1 MQVVAKK
8 RRGAWVVAAAMA
20 GTPHPAE
27 EQVEAT
33 RTRFRA
39 VAEATAVAAE
49 MSSTPRWVAA
59 LEAAMRCSFRAAWVA
74 TAVVVTAMRLQEYRE
89 AATAAGMSKPYR
101 AVWAV
106 MAVGWVVARL
116 PSAVQFPCRC
126 SR

>member
-1 MQVVAKK
+1 MAAKK
-8 RRGAWVVAAAMA
+8 RQGVLAAAEAMA

-27 EQVEAT
+27 EQAGAT

-39 VAEATAVAAE
+39 VAAATAAVVA

-59 LEAAMRCSFRAAWVA
+59 REAARRCSFLEAWVA

-106 MAVGWVVARL
+106 MAVGLAAAR
-116 PSAVQFPCRC
+116 PPQAAQSPCRY

>member
-1 MQVVAKK
+1 M
-8 RRGAWVVAAAMA
+8 VAAAMA

-27 EQVEAT
+27 EQAGAT

-39 VAEATAVAAE
+39 VAAATAAVVA
-49 MSSTPRWVAA
+49 MSSTQRWVAA
-59 LEAAMRCSFRAAWVA
+59 REAARRCSYRAAWVA
-74 TAVVVTAMRLQEYRE
+74 TEGAEAAMRWPSYQE